1 MFGISLL
8 YRREDLSSSN
18 ALDQQRLVK
27 LSHAERKKERRDE
40 RKGDI
45 FLAWVVAQ
53 PVLTGL
59 VDNKDVFG

>member
-27 LSHAERKKERRDE
+27 LSHAERKRGEMKEKE
-40 RKGDI
+40 TY
-45 FLAWVVAQ
+45 F
-53 PVLTGL
+53 
-59 VDNKDVFG
+59 

>member
-18 ALDQQRLVK
+18 APDQQRLVK
-27 LSHAERKKERRDE
+27 LSHAERKGRDE

-45 FLAWVVAQ
+45 FLAWAVAQ

-59 VDNKDVFG
+59 VDNEDVFG